1 MTWEFSW
8 VTIPQKGR
16 CGEKYQQ
23 KELHA
28 IDKESRKDYIILPG
42 FVRDSSEQQ
51 HISSGKESKHPQ
63 EVGYV
68 NFSLA
73 TKLLRLEA
81 HWIAWPVQLIAE

>member
-1 MTWEFSW
+1 MTCEFSL

-28 IDKESRKDYIILPG
+28 IGKESQKDYIVLPG

-63 EVGYV
+63 EVGYI

-73 TKLLRLEA
+73 TKLLRYQRPTGL
-81 HWIAWPVQLIAE
+81 HGLFN